1 MYTLRQTSI
10 LQRQLYCSRAGIF
23 TPSSIKPNTRSRIS
37 TNFTFAKRSFSSQT
51 NKSNMHHILV
61 VGGGPAG
68 STTAFFLAKAGFRVT
83 VIERSTI
90 APYGQGIDITGPA
103 VDIVKK
109 MGLLEKIKASTTGE
123 SGFAMLDDAGK
134 EIGSVGTN
142 SADLSKRSFSP
153 TNEIEV
159 RIEEM
164 LRVAVMLTRG

>member
-1 MYTLRQTSI
+1 MHY
-10 LQRQLYCSRAGIF
+10 SRTRAVIF
-23 TPSSIKPNTRSRIS
+23 KPSSTTPNTRSKLFIYP
-37 TNFTFAKRSFSSQT
+37 TLNKRPFSSRT
-51 NKSNMHHILV
+51 DRSNMHHILV

-90 APYGQGIDITGPA
+90 PPYGQGIDITGPA
-103 VDIVKK
+103 VEIVKK
-109 MGLLEKIKASTTGE
+109 MGLMEKIKASTTGE
-123 SGFAMLDDAGK
+123 SGFALLDDAGK

-159 RIEEM
+159 CMEDV
-164 LRVAVMLTRG
+164 LRGRRY

>member
-1 MYTLRQTSI
+1 
-10 LQRQLYCSRAGIF
+10 
-23 TPSSIKPNTRSRIS
+23 
-37 TNFTFAKRSFSSQT
+37 
-51 NKSNMHHILV
+51 MHHILV

-90 APYGQGIDITGPA
+90 PPYGQGIDITGPA

-109 MGLLEKIKASTTGE
+109 MGLWEKIKSSTTGE
-123 SGFAMLDDAGK
+123 SGFALLNDGGK

-142 SADLSKRSFSP
+142 PADESKMAFSP

-159 RIEEM
+159 CEGFPFEGGGRC
-164 LRVAVMLTRG
+164 

>member
-1 MYTLRQTSI
+1 MYTLRQQSI
-10 LQRQLYCSRAGIF
+10 LQRQIYCSRAGIF
-23 TPSSIKPNTRSRIS
+23 TPSSINPITRSALS
-37 TNFTFAKRSFSSQT
+37 TNSTLIQRYFSSQT

-159 RIEEM
+159 CTEDLPREC
-164 LRVAVMLTRG
+164 

>member
-1 MYTLRQTSI
+1 MHTLRQKSI
-10 LQRQLYCSRAGIF
+10 LQNKIYCLRAGIF
-23 TPSSIKPNTRSRIS
+23 TPPSIKPTTRSALS
-37 TNFTFAKRSFSSQT
+37 TNSTFVKRSFSSQI

-83 VIERSTI
+83 VIERSNI
-90 APYGQGIDITGPA
+90 PPYGQGIDITGPA
-103 VDIVKK
+103 VEIVKK
-109 MGLLEKIKASTTGE
+109 MGLLEKIKANTTGE

-159 RIEEM
+159 CMEDV
-164 LRVAVMLTRG
+164 LREC